1 MKDIFINKQITNREE
16 LSIGKYFYEI
26 SKEHLLTSEEE
37 VELAKRIR
45 NNDQEAFEKL
55 VRANLRFVVSV
66 AKKYQFRGLSLPDLI
81 NEGNQGLIMAA
92 RRFDETKGFK
102 FISYAVWWI
111 RQSILQALINQ
122 GRIVRLPVNKV
133 NEVSKIDHV
142 ISEFEKR
149 NGRTPSPDEIS
160 QALELNREKVNEFWF
175 YSGKPLS
182 MDAPL
187 NEEGEDNL
195 YAVMENTEYPP
206 DDNLLHESL
215 NQEIENTLITLLT
228 EKEAM
233 VIRSY
238 FGLGNKPASTL
249 KEIAKANNL
258 SKERT
263 RQIKDKAIKKLK
275 RDKKCNL
282 LKAYLG

>member
-1 MKDIFINKQITNREE
+1 
-16 LSIGKYFYEI
+16 
-26 SKEHLLTSEEE
+26 
-37 VELAKRIR
+37 
-45 NNDQEAFEKL
+45 
-55 VRANLRFVVSV
+55 
-66 AKKYQFRGLSLPDLI
+66 
-81 NEGNQGLIMAA
+81 MAA
-92 RRFDETKGFK
+92 RKFDETKGFK
-102 FISYAVWWI
+102 FISYAVWGI

-133 NEVSKIDHV
+133 NEVSKINHV

-258 SKERT
+258 SKERAK
-263 RQIKDKAIKKLK
+263 QIKDKAIKKLK

>member
-45 NNDQEAFEKL
+45 NNDQEALEKL

-111 RQSILQALINQ
+111 RQSILQALTNQ
-122 GRIVRLPVNKV
+122 GRIVRLPVNKA
-133 NEVSKIDHV
+133 NEVSKIDGV

-149 NGRTPSPDEIS
+149 NGRTPSSEEIS
-160 QALELNREKVNEFWF
+160 QALKLNTEKVNEFWF

-187 NEEGEDNL
+187 NGEAEDNL
-195 YAVMENTEYPP
+195 YDVMENTDYPP
-206 DDNLLHESL
+206 DKNLLHESL
-215 NQEIENTLITLLT
+215 HQEIENTLITLLT
-228 EKEAM
+228 DKEAM

-238 FGLGNKPASTL
+238 YGLGNKPSSTL
-249 KEIAKANNL
+249 REIAKANNL

-282 LKAYLG
+282 LKSYLG